1 MSKSFGNT
9 ILVID
14 SGCDLPL
21 KYVKQDNIVPL
32 GLIFNYKGE
41 AVEDDFGENFNL
53 KDFYNALRQGE
64 MPTTSQIN
72 SERFVE
78 VFRKYVSEGKSIIYI
93 VMSSALTG
101 TINSANIAR
110 ETILEE
116 FPSADISIVDSK
128 AASLGEGLLV
138 YHAYEMLKK
147 GSSKEEI
154 VTWLEENKLK
164 INHWFTVSDL
174 NHLKRGG
181 RISSSAAAVGT
192 LLNIKPVLIVDNEGR
207 LTPFSTSRLA
217 MASTRAIT
225 SVKREALVLEHEEG
239 LVAPGAQAVEQGA
252 QRGRGGGEHAGGAA
266 QDLLLDD
273 LERTAGA
280 GHGRHCL
287 VEGHRHGRSPW
298 VVGRPA
304 CRTRQVTER

>member
-1 MSKSFGNT
+1 MSKAFDNT

-41 AVEDDFGENFNL
+41 AVEDDFGANFDL

-78 VFRKYVSEGKSIIYI
+78 VFRKYINEGKSIIYI
-93 VMSSALTG
+93 AMSSALTG

-116 FPSADISIVDSK
+116 FPSADISIVDSR

-138 YHAYEMLKK
+138 YYAYEMLKK
-147 GSSKEEI
+147 GRSKEEV

-181 RISSSAAAVGT
+181 RISSSAAVVGT
-192 LLNIKPVLIVDNEGR
+192 LLNIKPVLFVDNEGR
-207 LTPFSTSRLA
+207 LTPFSKCRGRKKSISALA
-217 MASTRAIT
+217 EKFKERTDSSKELIIGIGHGDCIEDALAL
-225 SVKREALVLEHEEG
+225 EALVREHGNVKEVILNYVGTAIGSHTGPEILGLYFMAEE
-239 LVAPGAQAVEQGA
+239 
-252 QRGRGGGEHAGGAA
+252 R
-266 QDLLLDD
+266 
-273 LERTAGA
+273 
-280 GHGRHCL
+280 
-287 VEGHRHGRSPW
+287 
-298 VVGRPA
+298 
-304 CRTRQVTER
+304 

>member
-21 KYVKQDNIVPL
+21 EYVKQDNIVPL

-110 ETILEE
+110 QTILEE

-128 AASLGEGLLV
+128 CASLGEGLLV

-147 GSSKEEI
+147 ESSKEEI

-164 INHWFTVSDL
+164 VNHWFTVSDL

-192 LLNIKPVLIVDNEGR
+192 LLNIKPVLTMDNEGR
-207 LTPFSTSRLA
+207 LTPFSKSRGRKKAINALVEKFKERTDPSKEQIIGIGHGDCLEDALA
-217 MASTRAIT
+217 L
-225 SVKREALVLEHEEG
+225 EALVREHGNVKKVILNYVGTAIGSHTGPEILGLYFMAEE
-239 LVAPGAQAVEQGA
+239 
-252 QRGRGGGEHAGGAA
+252 R
-266 QDLLLDD
+266 
-273 LERTAGA
+273 
-280 GHGRHCL
+280 
-287 VEGHRHGRSPW
+287 
-298 VVGRPA
+298 
-304 CRTRQVTER
+304 